1 MPKVTNNRSK
11 KNRKA
16 QSKANKKLSWD
27 LTRGASGTSMAR
39 SIGQAIGAALGSKVG
54 QPHIGAK
61 LGGTAA
67 AKLSRLI
74 GHGDYEMSDPVVA
87 NSLVKGHVPASANFS
102 RDNMGRIRLRKR
114 EFIKNV
120 RCSGDD
126 FSIDSIIC
134 QPGLTE
140 PFPYL
145 SNIARNFTKY
155 EPHGIVYEF
164 VSLVSPYS
172 SVAQMGSIV
181 MAFNTNQGDA
191 SYTNKAAMENTGGA
205 ISFRPDKNCV
215 FGVECAEKLR
225 PYKQYF
231 VRSGSTDQT
240 NTSED
245 FGRMYIA
252 QSGLPSTYA
261 KGDVLGE
268 LWVTYDIEFDVPR
281 MPTDEAGYFNVAGSI
296 NAVLVPTSTS
306 ANSQASGLCYSMW
319 TEVTSGGDSLI
330 RFWNVPTG
338 SILVVTASFTDTS
351 LTSSWKCSIDNPN
364 TADNGLEEVSMFRDA
379 QGAKSE
385 IVSGINSSK
394 LCIAMAVMVTA
405 AIPTGTYNY
414 PTLKITS
421 NGTTQGTNPFAN
433 IVVYTLGQGKTFSST
448 AP

>member
-1 MPKVTNNRSK
+1 
-11 KNRKA
+11 
-16 QSKANKKLSWD
+16 
-27 LTRGASGTSMAR
+27 MAR

-54 QPHIGAK
+54 QPAIGAK

-74 GHGDYEMSDPVVA
+74 GHGDYEMSDPVVS
-87 NSLVKGHVPASANFS
+87 NSLVKGNVPATANFS

-120 RCSGDD
+120 RCTGDD
-126 FSIDSIIC
+126 FSIDSVIC

-181 MAFNTNQGDA
+181 MCFNTNQGDS

-231 VRSGSTDQT
+231 VRSGSTEYT
-240 NTSED
+240 SNTSED

-252 QSGLPSTYA
+252 QSGLPSTYS

-281 MPTDEAGYFNVAGSI
+281 MPLDEAGFFNVAGTIGST
-296 NAVLVPTSTS
+296 LMPTSGS
-306 ANSQASGLCYSMW
+306 GNSS
-319 TEVTSGGDSLI
+319 SGGVCYTVYTEGSGTDSFI

-338 SILVVTASFTDTS
+338 SVVVVEASFSDTS
-351 LTSSWKCSIDNPN
+351 LTSSFKASFDNPTTEN
-364 TADNGLEEVSMFRDA
+364 NGLEEVAMFRDA
-379 QGAKSE
+379 QGSKSE
-385 IVSGINSSK
+385 IVSGLNTAK
-394 LCIAMAVMVTA
+394 LTAIMGLMITA
-405 AIPTGTYNY
+405 AIPTGTYDY
-414 PTLKITS
+414 PTLKLSS
-421 NGTTQGTNPFAN
+421 NSSTLGTNPYAN
-433 IVVYTLGQGKTFSST
+433 IVVYTLGQGRSF
-448 AP
+448 APY